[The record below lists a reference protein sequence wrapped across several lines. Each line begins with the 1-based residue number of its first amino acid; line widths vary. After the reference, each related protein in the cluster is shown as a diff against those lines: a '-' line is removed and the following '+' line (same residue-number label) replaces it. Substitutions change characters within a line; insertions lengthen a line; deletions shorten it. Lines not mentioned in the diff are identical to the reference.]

1 VSKLSLSTNP
11 SEPRSAGFTLVE
23 ALAALTVMA
32 IGMAAIGELSNSSL
46 RSGLYFER
54 HLAEIQT
61 ARKIVAGLPARKDL
75 PYGSLSGVLDS
86 HKWRIDAAPFPNT
99 LAPVNGVSD
108 WRPQMLVL
116 HVVAPTGSVVEI
128 DTIRLSKRALQ

>member
-1 VSKLSLSTNP
+1 M
-11 SEPRSAGFTLVE
+11 VE

-54 HLAEIQT
+54 HLAEIET

-75 PYGSLSGVLDS
+75 PDGSLSGVLDS
-86 HKWRIDAAPFPNT
+86 HKWRIDAAPFPNA
-99 LAPVNGVSD
+99 LATVNAVSD
-108 WRPQMLVL
+108 WRPQMLIL

-128 DTIRLSKRALQ
+128 DTVRLRKRVAQ